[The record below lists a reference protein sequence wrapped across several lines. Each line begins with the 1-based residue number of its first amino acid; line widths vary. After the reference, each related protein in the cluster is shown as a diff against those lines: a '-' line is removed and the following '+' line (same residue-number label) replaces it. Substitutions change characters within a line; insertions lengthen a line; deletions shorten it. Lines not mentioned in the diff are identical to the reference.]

1 MAFVSSIANRVENF
15 NRFCLYFRYFFRK
28 FSKFFS
34 VESRL
39 TNKTQLVAG
48 FELRQ
53 VVCAVDYGRSV
64 IAPTVCRYH
73 LGMVRRAYYHYMKPV
88 GIMLT
93 HNVVNFDDERAGGVH
108 DAVSLFDYSLVR
120 RLIRAVRA
128 NDYAASLA
136 LFKRGQLVYGLDN
149 FQPFFRKPVYDG
161 FVVHDITEQI
171 TVIRAR
177 TPRRGLYR
185 LAHAE
190 TKARFTCRYNL

>member
-1 MAFVSSIANRVENF
+1 MIIEYVFGLAYAILESSAN
-15 NRFCLYFRYFFRK
+15 FRYFFRK

-39 TNKTQLVAG
+39 TNKTQLVVG

-93 HNVVNFDDERAGGVH
+93 HNVVNFDDERARGVH
-108 DAVSLFDYSLVR
+108 DAVSLFDYFARTSPYPR
-120 RLIRAVRA
+120 
-128 NDYAASLA
+128 
-136 LFKRGQLVYGLDN
+136 
-149 FQPFFRKPVYDG
+149 
-161 FVVHDITEQI
+161 
-171 TVIRAR
+171 RAR
-177 TPRRGLYR
+177 
-185 LAHAE
+185 E
-190 TKARFTCRYNL
+190 